1 MKVTDPEVVLHLV
14 RVLGSEDNT
23 RHPLVPS
30 IQTAWKNP
38 GDASR
43 KMKSKAS
50 EGPTLR
56 VQRILGQLEIVPKV
70 LKVRPPGE
78 AAPGGWGGPA
88 RWKKGVN

>member
-1 MKVTDPEVVLHLV
+1 MKVTGPEVTIHLIL
-14 RVLGSEDNT
+14 VLGSEDNS

-30 IQTAWKNP
+30 VQTAWKNP
-38 GDASR
+38 GAASR

-56 VQRILGQLEIVPKV
+56 VQRILGQLEMVPKV

-78 AAPGGWGGPA
+78 AAPGGAGVVQPGG
-88 RWKKGVN
+88 RRV